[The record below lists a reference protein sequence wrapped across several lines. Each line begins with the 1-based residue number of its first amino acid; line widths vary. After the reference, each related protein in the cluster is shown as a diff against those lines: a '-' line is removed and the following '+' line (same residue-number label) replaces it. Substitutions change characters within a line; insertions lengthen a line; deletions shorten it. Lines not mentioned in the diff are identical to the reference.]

1 MITTSA
7 PGKVILF
14 GEHAVVYDKLGIA
27 CSIGKRCQVKVFSV
41 NENKVF
47 ITAKDLNLSESL
59 GEKELFNLFKI
70 INTLK
75 DQNKFD
81 ELGKILEK
89 DELVPSFFVIT
100 NIMKD
105 CGFKGLGLEIKS
117 EIPKNSGSSSA
128 IFSAIALAV
137 SKFLGKNL
145 SKKEISDLSYQ
156 GDLVAHGGTPSGIDN
171 ATVTFGGY
179 IEYKKSK
186 GVKPLVIDFKIP
198 LLFVDSDEEVK
209 TGEIVSYVRRKREE
223 NPEFVNSVLDSLD
236 NISQKALR
244 VLNSQNFERLGKLMI
259 EYYKELKK
267 LNISTQKLDRII
279 EIALENEALGAK
291 PTGAW
296 GGGCCLVLAKDER
309 TTSNLMAAF
318 KDKGFKSFQSEIGVE
333 GVKLIS

>member
-27 CSIGKRCQVKVFSV
+27 CSIDKRCQVKVFSV

-59 GEKELFNLFKI
+59 GKKELFDLFKT

-81 ELGKILEK
+81 ELGKILKK

-100 NIMKD
+100 NILKD

-186 GVKPLVIDFKIP
+186 GVKP
-198 LLFVDSDEEVK
+198 
-209 TGEIVSYVRRKREE
+209 
-223 NPEFVNSVLDSLD
+223 
-236 NISQKALR
+236 
-244 VLNSQNFERLGKLMI
+244 
-259 EYYKELKK
+259 
-267 LNISTQKLDRII
+267 
-279 EIALENEALGAK
+279 
-291 PTGAW
+291 
-296 GGGCCLVLAKDER
+296 
-309 TTSNLMAAF
+309 
-318 KDKGFKSFQSEIGVE
+318 
-333 GVKLIS
+333 